1 MPFVIIFGLCLFAA
15 GADPHG
21 LPYLEGYSLKDRLLF
36 SGRVLLDFD
45 LSNWLGITAS
55 RIPTADAGY
64 AYIISNV
71 GLLGFAAFWFWFMSL
86 GGRSRYFY
94 AFRNTSAAYFAAIS
108 CVSTSQFTIKTAALL
123 WFLMGALSVV
133 QGREAVVQRARAAE
147 RLPGERNRSAHRIA
161 ALA

>member
-1 MPFVIIFGLCLFAA
+1 
-15 GADPHG
+15 
-21 LPYLEGYSLKDRLLF
+21 LF

-45 LSNWLGITAS
+45 IANWLGITAS

-86 GGRSRYFY
+86 DGSSRYFY
-94 AFRNTSAAYFAAIS
+94 AFRNTSAAYFAAVS

-133 QGREAVVQRARAAE
+133 QGRDVVVHRRARQ
-147 RLPGERNRSAHRIA
+147 SACPASIT
-161 ALA
+161 

>member
-1 MPFVIIFGLCLFAA
+1 MPFVLIFGLYLAA
-15 GADPHG
+15 ADAEPQVCHTST
-21 LPYLEGYSLKDRLLF
+21 GYSFKDRLLY

-45 LSNWLGITAS
+45 LYNWLGIEAS
-55 RIPTADAGY
+55 RAPTADAGY
-64 AYIISNV
+64 AYVISNV

-123 WFLMGALSVV
+123 WFLIGALSVV
-133 QGREAVVQRARAAE
+133 QGPRGLGAHGAR
-147 RLPGERNRSAHRIA
+147 GSAPARRVA
-161 ALA
+161 S